1 MRSFGISQTWISYH
15 RLKECSLWE
24 YIFGLAIAW
33 FQFWLKF
40 WYNTG
45 LTNCAQP
52 LIMQLSQLFAYLLR
66 NVDILP
72 THPKFFYKQRRAKPK
87 SIWQHRY
94 MYAMHIIVERV
105 SSTPYFQGR
114 FSGQIDIHTF
124 HTESRFQSTE
134 KPNSDKPLPKPLI
147 IQQWTSYWMYLKITE
162 TLKSTSLWSSLCLA
176 LPRHLKSHRWSSSD
190 PNCIYVRTGLRGVE
204 VHCPLAQTRAL
215 HRLLLSGSFQQ
226 TTDTSFAKILLS
238 VEIHVC

>member
-1 MRSFGISQTWISYH
+1 
-15 RLKECSLWE
+15 
-24 YIFGLAIAW
+24 
-33 FQFWLKF
+33 
-40 WYNTG
+40 
-45 LTNCAQP
+45 
-52 LIMQLSQLFAYLLR
+52 MQLSQLFAYLLR

-105 SSTPYFQGR
+105 SSTPYFQVR

-147 IQQWTSYWMYLKITE
+147 IQQWTSYWIYLKITE

-176 LPRHLKSHRWSSSD
+176 LPIHLKSHRWSTSD
-190 PNCIYVRTGLRGVE
+190 PNCTDRYERCWGALSLSTNGSSAPIIVVRFVSANNWYKFCGNLVIGRD
-204 VHCPLAQTRAL
+204 PRMLNNIR
-215 HRLLLSGSFQQ
+215 SGSLPVGLLTKTHLMINFNDQIYYCK
-226 TTDTSFAKILLS
+226 TSLKLRKIHYFRIVIFLR
-238 VEIHVC
+238 VYFH